1 MDGALKS
8 SLNKSD
14 RLVECWAKGRELE
27 SRGVQGAGCGAPEVQ
42 SIEIDKT
49 VCKQDAGKLS
59 INY

>member
-27 SRGVQGAGCGAPEVQ
+27 SRRVHTGGGGPEVQ